1 MVKEY
6 TFIIGN
12 YRTTIRSTLSREAT
26 FSFVK
31 AINPGRSI
39 AYLNRYNCPISLQ
52 LKMKNKCVQSPNHV
66 LY

>member
-31 AINPGRSI
+31 SLNPGRAI
-39 AYLNRYNCPISLQ
+39 AYLDGYNCPISLQ
-52 LKMKNKCVQSPNHV
+52 LKMKNKCVQCMNRV

>member
-6 TFIIGN
+6 TFITNG
-12 YRTTIRSTLSREAT
+12 YRTQIRSTLSREAT

-39 AYLNRYNCPISLQ
+39 AYLDEYHCPISLQ
-52 LKMKNKCVQSPNHV
+52 LKNEK
-66 LY
+66 

>member
-6 TFIIGN
+6 TFVING
-12 YRTTIRSTLSREAT
+12 YRTTIRSKLSREAT

-39 AYLNRYNCPISLQ
+39 AYFDGYNCPISLQ
-52 LKMKNKCVQSPNHV
+52 LKKTK
-66 LY
+66 

>member
-6 TFIIGN
+6 TFIICN

-39 AYLNRYNCPISLQ
+39 AYLDEHHCPISLQ
-52 LKMKNKCVQSPNHV
+52 LKNEK
-66 LY
+66 

>member
-1 MVKEY
+1 MAREY

-31 AINPGRSI
+31 GLNPGKYI
-39 AYLNRYNCPISLQ
+39 AYLDRYNCPISLQ
-52 LKMKNKCVQSPNHV
+52 LKNEK
-66 LY
+66 